1 MPTQIYTR
9 KMTEQQKKQM
19 LEDDKITFEWF
30 FDEDEFIVPVKL
42 TLWQRIKNR
51 LSTLIEWI

>member
-1 MPTQIYTR
+1 
-9 KMTEQQKKQM
+9 MTEQQKKQM

-51 LSTLIEWI
+51 LISFFEWI